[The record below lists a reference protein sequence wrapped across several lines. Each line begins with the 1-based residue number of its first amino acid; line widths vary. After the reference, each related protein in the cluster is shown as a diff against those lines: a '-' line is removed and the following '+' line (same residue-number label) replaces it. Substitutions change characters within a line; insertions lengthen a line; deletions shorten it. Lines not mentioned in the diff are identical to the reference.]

1 MDTKKSLNGAQAP
14 SHNDEANAGFKRG
27 KHSYNCDSG
36 QTQQLRPPLRAQ
48 AEKPVACSGDA
59 GQNPQEQELGNEQNG
74 GKSVARSTALMSIC
88 TLVSRATGFVR
99 TWAMAFALG
108 NTIMAAGFSLA
119 NNLPN
124 MIYELVAG
132 GVLSTAFLPI
142 YLQQRNQKGKQAGSA
157 YASNLLSIVVVA
169 LGLISLIASIFAP
182 QVMVTQS
189 LFSSA
194 SSDTVTAAVWLFRF
208 LAFEILFYGVSAVLS
223 GILNAEREFF
233 WPAISSVFMN
243 IVAIVGFFAYPFI
256 VDYDPSLGTTWL
268 GITML
273 LSIAVMAFVQ
283 VPALLK
289 TGIKLRPLIDFHGEG
304 FKDTIKLAL
313 PAIACTA
320 INLVALSFMNSC
332 ALNVDS
338 TGPASMSYAWM
349 WYQFPYGVLCVAL
362 STALFTE
369 LSDCASKKDWSG
381 FKEHLLAGLRT
392 TWLLIIPMASMVF
405 ACADQLIGLYASGR
419 FTADNIEPIARLLR
433 GWALCL
439 PAYAAYMF
447 VYRAYSAMKDMKT
460 VALCNLCLT
469 VLQVLGYMLFTGV
482 LNPRFSIGLPG
493 LAASDLVFYCLML
506 ITLLLILRRRASD
519 LDLPSLIVPVIK
531 VSVASAAG
539 CAAAMFTATLLAD
552 FVGVSSTLQ
561 AFANLIVCGVVGL
574 LVIYVICR
582 VLHVDEISRFAAAIK
597 RKVRR

>member
-1 MDTKKSLNGAQAP
+1 MEN
-14 SHNDEANAGFKRG
+14 E
-27 KHSYNCDSG
+27 
-36 QTQQLRPPLRAQ
+36 
-48 AEKPVACSGDA
+48 
-59 GQNPQEQELGNEQNG
+59 EQSTEQNAERQETA
-74 GKSVARSTALMSIC
+74 KNVAKSTAIMSIC
-88 TLVSRATGFVR
+88 TLVSRMTGFVR

-142 YLQQRNQKGKQAGSA
+142 YLQQRNQKGQEAGNA
-157 YASNLLSIVVVA
+157 YASNLLSICVVV
-169 LGLISLIASIFAP
+169 LGIISLLASIFAP

-194 SSDTVTAAVWLFRF
+194 SDETVNAAVWLFRF
-208 LAFEILFYGVSAVLS
+208 LAFEVLFYGVSAVFS
-223 GILNAEREFF
+223 GILNAQREFF

-243 IVAIVGFFAYPFI
+243 IVAIIGFFGYPFI
-256 VDYDPSLGTTWL
+256 SAADASLGTTWL
-268 GITML
+268 GGTML
-273 LSIAVMAFVQ
+273 LSIAVMAFIQ
-283 VPALLK
+283 IPALAK
-289 TGIKLRPLIDFHGEG
+289 SGVKLRPLVDFNGEG

-332 ALNVDS
+332 ALVVSD
-338 TGPASMSYAWM
+338 TGPSSVSYAWM

-369 LSDCASKKDWSG
+369 LSDCASRKDWAR
-381 FKEHLLAGLRT
+381 FREHLLAGLRT
-392 TWLLIIPMASMVF
+392 TWLLIIPMAAMVF

-419 FTADNIEPIARLLR
+419 FTSDNIAPIAVLLR

-460 VALCNLCLT
+460 VAICNLCLT
-469 VLQVLGYMLFTGV
+469 VIQVLGYMLFTGV
-482 LNPRFSIGLPG
+482 FSDVFSFGLLG
-493 LAASDLVFYCLML
+493 LSMSDLIFYCLML
-506 ITLLLILRRRASD
+506 ATLLLILRNRAKD
-519 LDLPSLIVPVIK
+519 LDLHSLIAPVVK
-531 VSVASAAG
+531 VSLASVVG
-539 CAAAMFTATLLAD
+539 CLVAMFVAGLID
-552 FVGVSSTLQ
+552 FALNPSTTLQ
-561 AFANLIVCGVVGL
+561 ALGSLVVCGVVGL
-574 LVIYVICR
+574 AVIIALCELMHINEIRNMLFALKRR
-582 VLHVDEISRFAAAIK
+582 VVK
-597 RKVRR
+597 

>member
-1 MDTKKSLNGAQAP
+1 MAGMKNEAKTNPNSKPLSHSRKAVAARRAAQAAAQT
-14 SHNDEANAGFKRG
+14 EAAVEPTA
-27 KHSYNCDSG
+27 SASDAAPAASSADA
-36 QTQQLRPPLRAQ
+36 TAQ
-48 AEKPVACSGDA
+48 EERS
-59 GQNPQEQELGNEQNG
+59 
-74 GKSVARSTALMSIC
+74 KSVAKSTAIMSIC
-88 TLVSRATGFVR
+88 TLVSRVTGFVR

-142 YLQQRNQKGKQAGSA
+142 YLQQRNQKGQEAGNA
-157 YASNLLSIVVVA
+157 YASNLLSICVIA
-169 LGLISLIASIFAP
+169 LGLISLLASLFAP

-194 SSDTVTAAVWLFRF
+194 SSETVEAAVWLFRF
-208 LAFEILFYGVSAVLS
+208 LAFEVLFYGVSAVFS

-256 VDYDPSLGTTWL
+256 SAQNQALGTTWL
-268 GITML
+268 GATML
-273 LSIAVMAFVQ
+273 LSIAVMAFIQ
-283 VPALLK
+283 LPALHK
-289 TGIKLRPLIDFHGEG
+289 TGVRLRPLVDLKGEG

-313 PAIACTA
+313 PAISCTA

-332 ALNVDS
+332 ALAVSD
-338 TGPASMSYAWM
+338 TGPSSVSYAWM

-369 LSDCASKKDWSG
+369 LSDCASRKDWTR
-381 FKEHLLAGLRT
+381 FREHLLAGLRT
-392 TWLLIIPMASMVF
+392 TWLLIIPMAAMVF

-419 FTADNIEPIARLLR
+419 FTSDNIAPIARLLR

-460 VALCNLCLT
+460 VALCNLCFT
-469 VLQVLGYMLFTGV
+469 VIQVLGYMVFTGV
-482 LNPRFSIGLPG
+482 LDCGVSLGLLGLSI
-493 LAASDLVFYCLML
+493 SDLVFYCLIL
-506 ITLLLILRRRASD
+506 IALLLILRRRARD
-519 LDLPSLIVPVIK
+519 LDLRSLVAPVLKVSLASAVGCGAAMGTASLIQFLLSP
-531 VSVASAAG
+531 
-539 CAAAMFTATLLAD
+539 AT
-552 FVGVSSTLQ
+552 TLQ
-561 AFANLIVCGVVGL
+561 AFASLIVCGIVGL
-574 LVIYVICR
+574 AAIVLLCEL
-582 VLHVDEISRFAAAIK
+582 LHVNEIRRLLAAIL
-597 RKVRR
+597 RKVKR